1 MAGARKFLGTGW
13 TSPLRFA
20 DGRLE
25 TASADDCVEQAIW
38 AILETAPG
46 ERLMRPDFGCA
57 IHDLVF
63 ETPSAA
69 LVGQINRA
77 VFTALTKYEQ
87 RIEIL
92 GIEVI
97 PDEESDNLLKIE
109 IDYRLRSVNSRFS
122 LVYPFYLGGGAN
134 AQ

>member
-1 MAGARKFLGTGW
+1 MARDFLGKGW
-13 TSPLRFA
+13 TSPPRFV

-25 TASADDCVEQAIW
+25 VASDEECVQSSIW

-63 ETPSAA
+63 STPSAS

-77 VFTALTKYEQ
+77 IFTALSRVEP
-87 RIEIL
+87 RIDIL

-97 PDEESDNLLKIE
+97 PDEEVRNLLRIE

>member
-13 TSPLRFA
+13 TAPLRFA
-20 DGRLE
+20 DGRLA
-25 TASADDCVEQAIW
+25 TATADACVEQAIW

-63 ETPSAA
+63 DTPSAA
-69 LVGQINRA
+69 LVGQISRA
-77 VFTALTKYEQ
+77 VFTALTKYEP
-87 RIEIL
+87 RIEVL
-92 GIEVI
+92 GIEVA
-97 PDEESDNLLKIE
+97 PDEDEDNLLKIE